1 MNNVTRITEIDISKQ
16 ARALAWF
23 RRIEYPLVFL
33 CGFGAIRL
41 LWDLVVSFPSADA
54 GTLVFE
60 LITSLILG
68 FAAYTGWRYAGVI
81 DPAAWRTYRVVLLLL
96 VVFCLLVAY
105 ALATSGSEANI
116 MEQDRA
122 QAEAEQFVALF
133 AWAWIGGVALL
144 VWISLMLLRRMNI
157 TAMGAT
163 VDQVLLRLV
172 KNAGV
177 TAVKATDIRRINKPR
192 GLIFGTA
199 GALLLLAS
207 IIIPLLLAPLTN
219 NKESAEQKRQR
230 SQVHNSSWVLTLL
243 GFSLLTRARE
253 FFQVDAD
260 SLLAADR
267 RPPILFL
274 RSFGDDEEP
283 TYRRSKK
290 AFLDF
295 SLETRL
301 SNHFCRFGPFVAI
314 GSPNEAVPQLGAARV
329 LLSDDEWQP
338 RVLSWIRDARLIV
351 MYAGTTHWVNWELRQ
366 VVKNERAT
374 RLILMMPE
382 IKALLWARKEEISAR
397 VEQLRE
403 GFKDTPWEEELLCF
417 NVFARLR
424 AMLFRPDGSM
434 VMVRSRSHS
443 RDSYHLAALVAH
455 QILIDSDALNDED
468 EDVQKARE
476 IGAGTDRPPPQPV
489 PTARQAAIIKNQR
502 AKRSPD
508 SNRLC

>member
-1 MNNVTRITEIDISKQ
+1 MNNLARITDIDISKQ
-16 ARALAWF
+16 ARAFAWF

-33 CGFGAIRL
+33 CGFGAIGL
-41 LWDLVVSFPSADA
+41 LWGLLVDLVVRFPSADA

-60 LITSLILG
+60 LIASLVLG

-81 DPAAWRTYRVVLLLL
+81 DPAVWRTYRIVLPLL
-96 VVFCLLVAY
+96 VVFCLSVI
-105 ALATSGSEANI
+105 ALSLPALSGSEADPL
-116 MEQDRA
+116 EKVEERYGEFFA
-122 QAEAEQFVALF
+122 VLF
-133 AWAWIGGVALL
+133 SFGSIGGLALL
-144 VWISLMLLRRMNI
+144 VWITLMLLRRMKI

-163 VDQVLLRLV
+163 VDQVLLRPA

-177 TAVKATDIRRINKPR
+177 TVVKATEIKRINKPR
-192 GLIFGTA
+192 GLVFGTA

-207 IIIPLLLAPLTN
+207 IIIPALLAPLPN
-219 NKESAEQKRQR
+219 NKESAKQKRQR
-230 SQVHNSSWVLTLL
+230 SQVHDSSWVLTLL

-274 RSFGDDEEP
+274 RSFDDDEKQ

-301 SNHFCRFGPFVAI
+301 SNHFSRFGPFVAI
-314 GSPNEAVPQLGAARV
+314 GSPSDAVPQLGAARV

-338 RVLSWIRDARLIV
+338 RVLSWMRDARLIV
-351 MYAGTTHWVNWELRQ
+351 MYSGTTHWVNWELRQ
-366 VVKNERAT
+366 VVKNGCAT

-382 IKALLWARKEEISAR
+382 IEALLWARKEEISAR
-397 VEQLRE
+397 VEQVRE
-403 GFKDTPWEEELLCF
+403 AFSGTPWEEELLCF
-417 NVFARLR
+417 NDFARLR

-434 VMVRSRSHS
+434 VMVKSRSKS

-455 QILIDSDALNDED
+455 YILIDSDALDS
-468 EDVQKARE
+468 
-476 IGAGTDRPPPQPV
+476 AGTIRPGPV
-489 PTARQAAIIKNQR
+489 L
-502 AKRSPD
+502 D
-508 SNRLC
+508 STGRTI